1 MKRISTAVVA
11 AATALAMTATPAF
24 AAEEN
29 QNDQNVTA
37 PDQGTENTG
46 ESETP
51 ENQGEDNGEGNGEAG
66 ADNGEGSEDPK
77 QPETPEQPEKPGQ
90 GTPGQ
95 GGNTNKTQGS
105 AGSSNGHVVG
115 ITSGLAGATVTLAL
129 IIGSNPTGL
138 NKIIDYLNAN
148 FQLGLP
154 HLHVPK
160 VQLPNIPNFF

>member
-24 AAEEN
+24 AAEET
-29 QNDQNVTA
+29 QNDQNVTGT
-37 PDQGTENTG
+37 DQGTENQ
-46 ESETP
+46 EQQ
-51 ENQGEDNGEGNGEAG
+51 ENPGEGSK
-66 ADNGEGSEDPK
+66 DGEGSEDQEKPETPK
-77 QPETPEQPEKPGQ
+77 NPETPEQPGDKDN
-90 GTPGQ
+90 Q
-95 GGNTNKTQGS
+95 GGGKKQQGS

-115 ITSGLAGATVTLAL
+115 ITSGLAGATLTLAL
-129 IIGSNPTGL
+129 IIGSNPTGI

>member
-29 QNDQNVTA
+29 QNDQNVTGE
-37 PDQGTENTG
+37 QGTEN
-46 ESETP
+46 P
-51 ENQGEDNGEGNGEAG
+51 EQPKNP
-66 ADNGEGSEDPK
+66 GEGSEDG
-77 QPETPEQPEKPGQ
+77 EGTEDPEKSENPGQ
-90 GTPGQ
+90 GDNGNQ

>member
-37 PDQGTENTG
+37 PDQDTENPG

-51 ENQGEDNGEGNGEAG
+51 ENQGE
-66 ADNGEGSEDPK
+66 GSEDGEGTED
-77 QPETPEQPEKPGQ
+77 PENPEKPGDT
-90 GTPGQ
+90 GNQ

>member
-37 PDQGTENTG
+37 PDQGTENQKQ
-46 ESETP
+46 P
-51 ENQGEDNGEGNGEAG
+51 ENPGEDNGEGNGEAG
-66 ADNGEGSEDPK
+66 ADNGEGSGDPK

>member
-51 ENQGEDNGEGNGEAG
+51 ENQGEDNGEGAE
-66 ADNGEGSEDPK
+66 DGEGSEDPK
-77 QPETPEQPEKPGQ
+77 QPENPEKPENPGQ
-90 GTPGQ
+90 GDNGNNGNQ

>member
-24 AAEEN
+24 AAEET
-29 QNDQNVTA
+29 QNDQNVTGT
-37 PDQGTENTG
+37 DQGTENQ
-46 ESETP
+46 EQQ
-51 ENQGEDNGEGNGEAG
+51 ENPGEGSK
-66 ADNGEGSEDPK
+66 DGEGSEDQEKPETPK
-77 QPETPEQPEKPGQ
+77 NPETPEQPGDKDN
-90 GTPGQ
+90 Q
-95 GGNTNKTQGS
+95 GGNQGGGKKQQGS

-115 ITSGLAGATVTLAL
+115 ITSGLAGATLTLAL
-129 IIGSNPTGL
+129 IIGSNPTGI

>member
-24 AAEEN
+24 AAEEP
-29 QNDQNVTA
+29 QNDQNVTGT
-37 PDQGTENTG
+37 DQGTENQ
-46 ESETP
+46 EQQ
-51 ENQGEDNGEGNGEAG
+51 ENPGEDSK
-66 ADNGEGSEDPK
+66 DGEGSEDQEKPETPK
-77 QPETPEQPEKPGQ
+77 NPETPEQPGDKDN
-90 GTPGQ
+90 Q
-95 GGNTNKTQGS
+95 GGNQGGGKKQQGS

-115 ITSGLAGATVTLAL
+115 ITSGLAGATLTLAL
-129 IIGSNPTGL
+129 IIGSNPTGI

>member
-24 AAEEN
+24 AAEET

-37 PDQGTENTG
+37 DKGTEQPAQP
-46 ESETP
+46 ETP
-51 ENQGEDNGEGNGEAG
+51 GEDNGEGG
-66 ADNGEGSEDPK
+66 ADKGEGSEN
-77 QPETPEQPEKPGQ
+77 PEQPGQPENPGQ
-90 GTPGQ
+90 GNNGNQ
-95 GGNTNKTQGS
+95 GGNNKKQGS
-105 AGSSNGHVVG
+105 AASSNGHVVG

>member
-1 MKRISTAVVA
+1 M
-11 AATALAMTATPAF
+11 
-24 AAEEN
+24 
-29 QNDQNVTA
+29 
-37 PDQGTENTG
+37 
-46 ESETP
+46 
-51 ENQGEDNGEGNGEAG
+51 
-66 ADNGEGSEDPK
+66 
-77 QPETPEQPEKPGQ
+77 
-90 GTPGQ
+90 
-95 GGNTNKTQGS
+95 
-105 AGSSNGHVVG
+105 G

>member
-24 AAEEN
+24 AAEET
-29 QNDQNVTA
+29 QNDQNVTGT
-37 PDQGTENTG
+37 DQGTE
-46 ESETP
+46 TP
-51 ENQGEDNGEGNGEAG
+51 EQPEN
-66 ADNGEGSEDPK
+66 
-77 QPETPEQPEKPGQ
+77 PETPEQPENPEKPEQ
-90 GTPGQ
+90 PENPEKPEQPGDKDNQ
-95 GGNTNKTQGS
+95 GGNQGGGKKQQGS

-115 ITSGLAGATVTLAL
+115 ITSGLAGATLTLAL
-129 IIGSNPTGL
+129 IIGSNPTGI

-154 HLHVPK
+154 HLHVPT

>member
-24 AAEEN
+24 AAEET
-29 QNDQNVTA
+29 QNVTGT
-37 PDQGTENTG
+37 DQGTENQ
-46 ESETP
+46 EQQ
-51 ENQGEDNGEGNGEAG
+51 ENPGEDSK
-66 ADNGEGSEDPK
+66 DGEGSEDQKKPETPK
-77 QPETPEQPEKPGQ
+77 NPETPEQPGDKDD
-90 GTPGQ
+90 Q
-95 GGNTNKTQGS
+95 GGNQGGGKKQQGS

-115 ITSGLAGATVTLAL
+115 ITSGLAGATLTLAL
-129 IIGSNPTGL
+129 IIGSNPTGI

>member
-24 AAEEN
+24 AAEETP
-29 QNDQNVTA
+29 NDQNVTGT
-37 PDQGTENTG
+37 DQGTENP
-46 ESETP
+46 EQP
-51 ENQGEDNGEGNGEAG
+51 ENP
-66 ADNGEGSEDPK
+66 GEGSKDGEGAEDQENPK
-77 QPETPEQPEKPGQ
+77 QPEQPENPKQPEKPGDT
-90 GTPGQ
+90 GNQ